1 MPQVNE
7 FLSILDRLK
16 FEYEHYPDKS
26 LIRIRGKVQ
35 LYLGG
40 LAPIAMFFQDGKR
53 IIEFFDFG
61 DYVSINIMNFMISD
75 WTDFRFPK
83 NWKIKL
89 KEDGVEIYYQ
99 SQS

>member
-1 MPQVNE
+1 MTQVNE
-7 FLSILDRLK
+7 FLGILDRLK

-40 LAPIAMFFQDGKR
+40 LSPIVRLFQDGKR

-61 DYVSINIMNFMISD
+61 DYVGINIMNFAISD

-83 NWKIKL
+83 NWKL
-89 KEDGVEIYYQ
+89 KFKECCLEIYY
-99 SQS
+99 

>member
-1 MPQVNE
+1 MNQVDE

-26 LIRIRGKVQ
+26 LIRIGGKTQ
-35 LYLGG
+35 LYLG
-40 LAPIAMFFQDGKR
+40 AMVPIAMFFQDNKR
-53 IIEFFDFG
+53 IIEFYDYG
-61 DYVSINIMNFMISD
+61 DYVSINIMNFAVSD

-89 KEDGVEIYYQ
+89 KECCLEIIYQ

>member
-1 MPQVNE
+1 MSQVNE
-7 FLSILDRLK
+7 FLGILDRLK

-35 LYLGG
+35 LYLGV

-61 DYVSINIMNFMISD
+61 DYVGINIMNFTISD

-83 NWKIKL
+83 NWKL
-89 KEDGVEIYYQ
+89 KFKECCLEIYY
-99 SQS
+99 